1 MSKITVQDIEAVDD
15 YWGPTFR
22 SILEGMLRNS
32 LRIQQSNLHAQFLF
46 IIYKIYLNFFKS

>member
-22 SILEGMLRNS
+22 SILEGN
-32 LRIQQSNLHAQFLF
+32 
-46 IIYKIYLNFFKS
+46 YDYLIRPLLYRLYSSVS

>member
-22 SILEGMLRNS
+22 SILEGKET
-32 LRIQQSNLHAQFLF
+32 I
-46 IIYKIYLNFFKS
+46 KIY